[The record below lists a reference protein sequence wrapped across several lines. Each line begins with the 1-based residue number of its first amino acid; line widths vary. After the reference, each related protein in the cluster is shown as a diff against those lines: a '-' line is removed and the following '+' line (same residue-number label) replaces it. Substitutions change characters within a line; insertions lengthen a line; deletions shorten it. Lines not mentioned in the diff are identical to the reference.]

1 MKMKLTSAFVVTVMA
16 CIFLTPVN
24 AGYYMTSNKFLSLC
38 KSELITEQNVCVGYV
53 LGVVDAAQMLDEE
66 SSLRRYCLP
75 DNVTSSQ
82 LEQTAVK
89 YLNDNPDQLG
99 KSASYNLLISL
110 RQAFPCN

>member
-1 MKMKLTSAFVVTVMA
+1 MKPTSVFAVTLVA
-16 CIFLTPVN
+16 YTCLTPVH

-38 KSELITEQNVCVGYV
+38 ESDLITEQNVCVGYV

-75 DNVTSSQ
+75 DNVASSQ